1 MADMVNDGNGNVRL
15 EYHIPTRGLI
25 GFRNAFLT
33 LTEGNGAIASLLE
46 GYEPWMGPIGTSRNG
61 ALIASEHGMAVTY
74 GLNNAQQ
81 RGATFIEPGTHVYE
95 GMIVGLNQRPAD
107 LVVNVCKEKKMTNVR
122 SSTSD
127 IAVRLTPAGKLGLE
141 QPFDFINLHQLA
153 QRTPPTPPLPT
164 PPLT

>member
-33 LTEGNGAIASLLE
+33 LTQGNGAIASLLE

-74 GLNNAQQ
+74 GLNNAQH
-81 RGATFIEPGTHVYE
+81 RGATLIEPCPHVHE
-95 GMIVGLNQRPAD
+95 GLIAGLQSRPSD
-107 LVVNVCKEKKMTNVR
+107 LVANAR
-122 SSTSD
+122 
-127 IAVRLTPAGKLGLE
+127 
-141 QPFDFINLHQLA
+141 
-153 QRTPPTPPLPT
+153 
-164 PPLT
+164 

>member
-61 ALIASEHGMAVTY
+61 ALVASEQGMAVTY

-81 RGATFIEPGTHVYE
+81 RGATFIEPGTPVYE
-95 GMIVGLNQRPAD
+95 GMIVGLNQRPAY
-107 LVVNVCKEKKMTNVR
+107 LVVNVCKKKEMANVR
-122 SSTSD
+122 SATSH
-127 IAVRLTPAGKLGLE
+127 IAV
-141 QPFDFINLHQLA
+141 
-153 QRTPPTPPLPT
+153 PPTPAVTLR
-164 PPLT
+164 LQSAQ